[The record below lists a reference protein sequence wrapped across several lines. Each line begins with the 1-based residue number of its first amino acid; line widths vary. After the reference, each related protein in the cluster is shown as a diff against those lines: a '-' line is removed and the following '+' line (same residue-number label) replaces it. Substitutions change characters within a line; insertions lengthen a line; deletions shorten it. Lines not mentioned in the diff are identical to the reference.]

1 MTQGELQSILHYNPR
16 TGQFTRLVTTGN
28 ASQKGDVLTGPV
40 QIGGRTFQLHRL
52 AFLYMT
58 GSVPNYVKFIDND
71 RSNTKWS
78 NLASGVK

>member
-1 MTQGELQSILHYNPR
+1 MTQDQLQFLLHYNPR
-16 TGQFTRLVTTGN
+16 SGQFTRLVTTGN
-28 ASQKGDVLTGPV
+28 ASQKGDVILWPV
-40 QIGGRTFQLHRL
+40 QLIGKTYQLHRL

-71 RSNTKWS
+71 RSNTKWA